1 MFIYR
6 YPQEVKCKEGF
17 KGTTAPTPSVFW
29 DATIFLL
36 QKICSCFMVSRF
48 WCKFHLNIL
57 SDFNF
62 RCFEFH
68 RDSEICDQTWIPLF
82 SCSKTALLVTLS
94 PTDCQPIIN
103 QQVSAKF
110 YINQF
115 RLLRKEN
122 FLVWSLEL
130 VIKVTLCVCTKCL
143 LASRVVLSANLI
155 RRIIS

>member
-1 MFIYR
+1 MQRF
-6 YPQEVKCKEGF
+6 
-17 KGTTAPTPSVFW
+17 FW
-29 DATIFLL
+29 YLL
-36 QKICSCFMVSRF
+36 QKVCSCFMVSRF

-130 VIKVTLCVCTKCL
+130 VIKVTLCVRTKCL

-155 RRIIS
+155 RLIIS

>member
-1 MFIYR
+1 MRRF
-6 YPQEVKCKEGF
+6 
-17 KGTTAPTPSVFW
+17 FW
-29 DATIFLL
+29 YLL
-36 QKICSCFMVSRF
+36 QKVCSCFMVSRF

-94 PTDCQPIIN
+94 TTDCQPIIN

>member
-1 MFIYR
+1 MRRFFY
-6 YPQEVKCKEGF
+6 CK
-17 KGTTAPTPSVFW
+17 
-29 DATIFLL
+29 
-36 QKICSCFMVSRF
+36 KICSCFMVSRF

-94 PTDCQPIIN
+94 PIIK
-103 QQVSAKF
+103 QQFSAQF

-122 FLVWSLEL
+122 FFVRSLEL
-130 VIKVTLCVCTKCL
+130 VITSFKVTLCVCTKCL

-155 RRIIS
+155 RHIIS